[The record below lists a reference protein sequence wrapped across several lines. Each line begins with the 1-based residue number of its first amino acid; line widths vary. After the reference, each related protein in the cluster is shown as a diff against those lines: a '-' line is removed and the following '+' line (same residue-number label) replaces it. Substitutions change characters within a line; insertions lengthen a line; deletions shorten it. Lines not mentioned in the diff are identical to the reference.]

1 MNCYEHENF
10 LLYQES
16 KRVTI
21 WLRNVLKR
29 GGLMDEKDLWQSVL
43 NEIYPEVNSASYHA
57 WFNDLKLIK
66 IKENKVYIQVP
77 MEIHKRILTQNY
89 YNLIDDAFYKLTN
102 RNYEFEFLLKDEI
115 HETISID
122 AHENVDNVDNFI
134 KEVNLPSKKE
144 EAVSFEEWN
153 SNLIPSL
160 NFDNYIVGDSNRLA
174 KTAGM
179 IVAEQPGK
187 VHNPLFI
194 YGKSGLGKTHLMHA
208 IGNYIVEHS
217 KKRVLYTTSEM
228 FKDDYINII
237 NSENSNNIQEAANF
251 KRKYRDVDVLI
262 IDDIQYLVG
271 AEKTQQEFFH
281 TFNALHQANK
291 QIIISSDRSPDDL
304 KLLEERLRSRFMWG
318 LPVDIYPPDFEL
330 RCKIIQS
337 KLKNMTIRTKIDENV
352 IEYIANNCQNDV
364 RFLEGA
370 LNRLMAYTAM
380 MVPETVDLN
389 FAIEAL
395 ADFVNHNRYAT
406 SSIEGI
412 QKAVAEYYKITVED
426 LKGKKRSAN
435 IAYPRMVAM
444 YLVRTLTEENLN
456 RIGLEFGGRDHST
469 VIHACDK
476 ITQDLKEK
484 VGLEATLKEIQNK
497 M

>member
-1 MNCYEHENF
+1 ME
-10 LLYQES
+10 Q
-16 KRVTI
+16 
-21 WLRNVLKR
+21 
-29 GGLMDEKDLWQSVL
+29 KDLWQSVL
-43 NEIYPEVNSASYHA
+43 DEIYPEVNSASFHA
-57 WFNDLKLIK
+57 WFHDLKLIK
-66 IKENKVYIQVP
+66 IQDNKVYIQVP
-77 MEIHKRILTQNY
+77 MEIHKRILTTNY
-89 YNLIDDAFYKLTN
+89 YNLIDDAFYKVTN
-102 RNYEFEFLLKDEI
+102 HNYEFEFLLKEEIGDELLKFEPI
-115 HETISID
+115 
-122 AHENVDNVDNFI
+122 VDNVDNFVEEKI
-134 KEVNLPSKKE
+134 EVPQVDEKWETNLRPE
-144 EAVSFEEWN
+144 
-153 SNLIPSL
+153 L

-174 KTAGM
+174 KIAGM

-208 IGNYIVEHS
+208 IGNYIVSHS
-217 KKRVLYTTSEM
+217 KKKVLYTTSEM
-228 FKDDYINII
+228 FKDDYINIS
-237 NSENSNNIQEAANF
+237 NSENKGNNVQVMANF
-251 KRKYRDVDVLI
+251 KRKYREVDVLI

-281 TFNALHQANK
+281 TFNTLHQANK

-330 RCKIIQS
+330 RCEIIRA
-337 KLKNMTIRTKIDENV
+337 KLKNMSISTKIDENV
-352 IEYIANNCQNDV
+352 IEYIANSCQNDV

-380 MVPETVDLN
+380 VVPPKIDLN

-395 ADFVNHNRYAT
+395 ADFVNRNIYKT
-406 SSIEGI
+406 DSIESI
-412 QKAVAEYYKITVED
+412 QKAVADYFHIRVED
-426 LKGKKRSAN
+426 LKGKRRSAD
-435 IAYPRMVAM
+435 IAYPRQIAM
-444 YLVRTLTEENLN
+444 YLSRILTEENLN

-476 ITQDLKEK
+476 IVEELKVNK
-484 VGLEATLKEIQNK
+484 TLENQIKEIQNK

>member
-1 MNCYEHENF
+1 M
-10 LLYQES
+10 
-16 KRVTI
+16 
-21 WLRNVLKR
+21 
-29 GGLMDEKDLWQSVL
+29 GEKDLWQSVL
-43 NEIYPEVNSASYHA
+43 DEIYPEVNTASFHA

-66 IKENKVYIQVP
+66 IQNNKVFIQVP

-89 YNLIDDAFYKLTN
+89 YTLLDDAFYKITN
-102 RNYEFEFLLKDEI
+102 HNYEFEFLLKEEV
-115 HETISID
+115 ET
-122 AHENVDNVDNFI
+122 EEEKETVNVDNVHNL
-134 KEVNLPSKKE
+134 VNVVNTPTVTVE
-144 EAVSFEEWN
+144 REWE
-153 SNLIPSL
+153 SNLIPDL

-208 IGNYIVEHS
+208 IGNYIATHS
-217 KKRVLYTTSEM
+217 KKKVLYTTSEM

-237 NSENSNNIQEAANF
+237 SNENKGNNIQVASDF
-251 KRKYRDVDVLI
+251 KKKYREVDVLI

-330 RCKIIQS
+330 RCKIIRS
-337 KLKNMTIRTKIDENV
+337 KLKNTSIVNKIDENV

-370 LNRLMAYTAM
+370 VNRLLAYTAM
-380 MVPETVDLN
+380 IVPEVVDLN

-395 ADFVNHNRYAT
+395 ADFVNHNIYTR

-412 QKAVAEYYKITVED
+412 QKAVADYYKITVDD

-435 IAYPRMVAM
+435 IAYPRQIAM
-444 YLVRTLTEENLN
+444 YLSRTLTEENLN

-476 ITQDLKEK
+476 ITSDLKK
-484 VGLEATLKEIQNK
+484 NPALEQQLKEIQNK

>member
-1 MNCYEHENF
+1 M
-10 LLYQES
+10 L
-16 KRVTI
+16 I
-21 WLRNVLKR
+21 NVKR
-29 GGLMDEKDLWQSVL
+29 GGLMGEKEIWQAVL

-57 WFNDLKLIK
+57 WFNDLKLIR
-66 IKENKVYIQVP
+66 IKDNKVYIQVP
-77 MEIHKRILTQNY
+77 MEIHKRILTTNY
-89 YNLIDDAFYKLTN
+89 YNLIDDAFYKVTN
-102 RNYEFEFLLKDEI
+102 HNYEFEFLLKEEI
-115 HETISID
+115 DDSLFVVQKI
-122 AHENVDNVDNFI
+122 VDNVDNF
-134 KEVNLPSKKE
+134 PKKSII
-144 EAVSFEEWN
+144 EAPVPVSVDVKWET
-153 SNLIPSL
+153 NLIPEL
-160 NFDNYIVGDSNRLA
+160 NFENYIVGDSNRLA

-237 NSENSNNIQEAANF
+237 NTENANNIQVAADF
-251 KRKYRDVDVLI
+251 KRKYREVDVLI

-330 RCKIIQS
+330 RCKIIRS
-337 KLKNMTIRTKIDENV
+337 KLKNMTISTKIDENV

-370 LNRLMAYTAM
+370 INRLMAYTAM
-380 MVPETVDLN
+380 IVPDKVDLN
-389 FAIEAL
+389 FAVEAL
-395 ADFVNHNRYAT
+395 ADFVNHNIYT
-406 SSIEGI
+406 TNNIEGI
-412 QKAVAEYYKITVED
+412 QKAVADFYKIRIED
-426 LKGKKRSAN
+426 LKGKKRSAD
-435 IAYPRMVAM
+435 IAYPRQIAM
-444 YLVRTLTEENLN
+444 YLSRVLTEENLN

-469 VIHACDK
+469 VIHACEK
-476 ITQDLKEK
+476 ITQDLKNNPILEK
-484 VGLEATLKEIQNK
+484 QLKEIQNK

>member
-1 MNCYEHENF
+1 M
-10 LLYQES
+10 
-16 KRVTI
+16 
-21 WLRNVLKR
+21 LKR
-29 GGLMDEKDLWQSVL
+29 GGFMGEKDLWQSVL
-43 NEIYPEVNSASYHA
+43 DEIYPEVNTASFHA

-66 IKENKVYIQVP
+66 IQNNKVFIQVP

-89 YNLIDDAFYKLTN
+89 YTLLDDAFYKITN
-102 RNYEFEFLLKDEI
+102 HNYEFEFLLKEEV
-115 HETISID
+115 ET
-122 AHENVDNVDNFI
+122 EEEKETVNVDNVDNL
-134 KEVNLPSKKE
+134 VNVVNTPTVTVE
-144 EAVSFEEWN
+144 REWE
-153 SNLIPSL
+153 SNLIPDL

-208 IGNYIVEHS
+208 IGNYIATHS
-217 KKRVLYTTSEM
+217 NKKVLYTTSEM

-237 NSENSNNIQEAANF
+237 SNENKGNNIQVASDF
-251 KRKYRDVDVLI
+251 KKKYREVDVLI

-330 RCKIIQS
+330 RCKIIRS
-337 KLKNMTIRTKIDENV
+337 KLKNTSIVNKIDENV

-370 LNRLMAYTAM
+370 VNRLLAYTAM
-380 MVPETVDLN
+380 IVPEVVDLN

-395 ADFVNHNRYAT
+395 ADFVNHNIYTR

-412 QKAVAEYYKITVED
+412 QKADADYYKITVDD

-435 IAYPRMVAM
+435 IAYPRQISM
-444 YLVRTLTEENLN
+444 YLSRTLTEENLN

-476 ITQDLKEK
+476 IISDLKK
-484 VGLEATLKEIQNK
+484 NPALEQQLKEIQNK

>member
-1 MNCYEHENF
+1 M
-10 LLYQES
+10 L
-16 KRVTI
+16 I
-21 WLRNVLKR
+21 NVKR

-43 NEIYPEVNSASYHA
+43 NEIYPEVNSASFHA

-66 IKENKVYIQVP
+66 IKDNKVYIQVP
-77 MEIHKRILTQNY
+77 MEIHKRILTTNY
-89 YNLIDDAFYKLTN
+89 YNLIDDAFYKVSN
-102 RNYEFEFLLKDEI
+102 HNYEFEFLLKEEI
-115 HETISID
+115 DDDLLEVQK
-122 AHENVDNVDNFI
+122 NVDNVDNFSPI
-134 KEVNLPSKKE
+134 PTYVDNVETTY
-144 EAVSFEEWN
+144 EEWET
-153 SNLIPSL
+153 NLIPEL
-160 NFDNYIVGDSNRLA
+160 NFNNYVVGDSNRLA

-217 KKRVLYTTSEM
+217 KKKVLYTTSEM
-228 FKDDYINII
+228 FKDEYINII
-237 NSENSNNIQEAANF
+237 NSDNKNNIQSAANF
-251 KRKYRDVDVLI
+251 KKKYREVDVLI

-318 LPVDIYPPDFEL
+318 LPVDIYPPDFDL
-330 RCKIIQS
+330 RCKIIRA
-337 KLKNMTIRTKIDENV
+337 KLKNMTISTRIDENV

-380 MVPETVDLN
+380 IVPEKVDLN

-395 ADFVNHNRYAT
+395 GDYVNHNIYKT
-406 SSIEGI
+406 NSIEGI
-412 QKAVAEYYKITVED
+412 QKAVADYFKITVDD
-426 LKGKKRSAN
+426 LKGKRRSAD
-435 IAYPRMVAM
+435 IAYPRQIAM
-444 YLVRTLTEENLN
+444 YLSRQLTEENLN

-476 ITQDLKEK
+476 IAMDISENPMVANQI
-484 VGLEATLKEIQNK
+484 KEIQNK

>member
-1 MNCYEHENF
+1 
-10 LLYQES
+10 
-16 KRVTI
+16 
-21 WLRNVLKR
+21 
-29 GGLMDEKDLWQSVL
+29 MDEKDLWQSIL
-43 NEIYPEVNSASYHA
+43 NEIYPEVNSASFHA

-66 IKENKVYIQVP
+66 IKDNKVYIQVP

-89 YNLIDDAFYKLTN
+89 YNLIDDAFYKLTSH
-102 RNYEFEFLLKDEI
+102 NYEFEFLLKDEI
-115 HETISID
+115 DESLKSSKKK
-122 AHENVDNVDNFI
+122 NVDNVDNFLE
-134 KEVNLPSKKE
+134 KEEVALKKKKE
-144 EAVSFEEWN
+144 STSESWD
-153 SNLIPSL
+153 SNLIPEL

-217 KKRVLYTTSEM
+217 KKKVLYTTSEM

-237 NSENSNNIQEAANF
+237 NSENQNNIQVASDF

-330 RCKIIQS
+330 RCKIIKA
-337 KLKNMTIRTKIDENV
+337 KLKNMSISTKIDENV

-380 MVPETVDLN
+380 MIPEKVDLN

-412 QKAVAEYYKITVED
+412 QKAVAEYYNIKVED
-426 LKGKKRSAN
+426 LKGKKRSAS

-444 YLVRTLTEENLN
+444 YLARTLTEENLN

-476 ITQDLKEK
+476 IAQDIKEK
-484 VGLEATLKEIQNK
+484 VGLETTLKDIQNK

>member
-1 MNCYEHENF
+1 ME
-10 LLYQES
+10 Q
-16 KRVTI
+16 
-21 WLRNVLKR
+21 
-29 GGLMDEKDLWQSVL
+29 KDLWQSVL
-43 NEIYPEVNSASYHA
+43 DEIYPEVNSASFHA
-57 WFNDLKLIK
+57 WFHDLKLIK
-66 IKENKVYIQVP
+66 IQDNKVYIQVP
-77 MEIHKRILTQNY
+77 MEIHKRILTTNY
-89 YNLIDDAFYKLTN
+89 YNLIDDAFYKVTN
-102 RNYEFEFLLKDEI
+102 HNYEFEFLLKEEIGDELLKFDPI
-115 HETISID
+115 
-122 AHENVDNVDNFI
+122 VDNVDNFVEEKI
-134 KEVNLPSKKE
+134 EVSQVDEKWETNLRPE
-144 EAVSFEEWN
+144 
-153 SNLIPSL
+153 L

-174 KTAGM
+174 KIAGM

-208 IGNYIVEHS
+208 ICNYIVSHS
-217 KKRVLYTTSEM
+217 KKKVLYTTSEM
-228 FKDDYINII
+228 FKDDYINIS
-237 NSENSNNIQEAANF
+237 NSENKGNNVQVMANF
-251 KRKYRDVDVLI
+251 KRKYREVDVLI

-281 TFNALHQANK
+281 TFNTLHQANK

-330 RCKIIQS
+330 RCEIIRA
-337 KLKNMTIRTKIDENV
+337 KLKNMSISTKIDENV
-352 IEYIANNCQNDV
+352 IEYIANSCQNDV

-380 MVPETVDLN
+380 VVPPKIDLN

-395 ADFVNHNRYAT
+395 ADFVNRNIYKT
-406 SSIEGI
+406 DSIESI
-412 QKAVAEYYKITVED
+412 QKAVADYFHIRVED
-426 LKGKKRSAN
+426 LKGKRRSAD
-435 IAYPRMVAM
+435 IAYPRQIAM
-444 YLVRTLTEENLN
+444 YLSRILTEENLN

-476 ITQDLKEK
+476 IVEELKVNK
-484 VGLEATLKEIQNK
+484 TLENQIKEIQNK

>member
-1 MNCYEHENF
+1 M
-10 LLYQES
+10 
-16 KRVTI
+16 
-21 WLRNVLKR
+21 
-29 GGLMDEKDLWQSVL
+29 GEKDLWQSVL
-43 NEIYPEVNSASYHA
+43 DEIYPEVNTASFHA

-66 IKENKVYIQVP
+66 IQNNKVYIQVP

-89 YNLIDDAFYKLTN
+89 YTLIDDAFYKITN
-102 RNYEFEFLLKDEI
+102 HNYEFEFLLKEEI
-115 HETISID
+115 QNEEEEKTQ
-122 AHENVDNVDNFI
+122 NVDNVDKFVQV
-134 KEVNLPSKKE
+134 VNTPTISVE
-144 EAVSFEEWN
+144 QEWE
-153 SNLIPSL
+153 SNLISDL
-160 NFDNYIVGDSNRLA
+160 NFENYIVGDSNRLA

-208 IGNYIVEHS
+208 IGNYITKHS
-217 KKRVLYTTSEM
+217 NKKVLYTTSEM

-237 NSENSNNIQEAANF
+237 NNENKGNNIQVAADF
-251 KRKYRDVDVLI
+251 KKKYREVDVLI

-330 RCKIIQS
+330 RCKIIRS
-337 KLKNMTIRTKIDENV
+337 KLKNTSIVNKIDENV

-370 LNRLMAYTAM
+370 VNRLLAYTAM
-380 MVPETVDLN
+380 IVPDKVDLN

-395 ADFVNHNRYAT
+395 ADFVNHNIYTR
-406 SSIEGI
+406 SSIESI
-412 QKAVAEYYKITVED
+412 QKAVADYYKITVDD
-426 LKGKKRSAN
+426 LKGKKRSVN
-435 IAYPRMVAM
+435 IAYPRQIAM
-444 YLVRTLTEENLN
+444 YLSRTLTEENLN

-476 ITQDLKEK
+476 IISDLKK
-484 VGLEATLKEIQNK
+484 NPALEQQLKEIQNK
-497 M
+497 I

>member
-1 MNCYEHENF
+1 MGEN
-10 LLYQES
+10 
-16 KRVTI
+16 
-21 WLRNVLKR
+21 
-29 GGLMDEKDLWQSVL
+29 DLWQSVL
-43 NEIYPEVNSASYHA
+43 NEIYPEVNSASFHA

-66 IKENKVYIQVP
+66 IQNNKVFIQVP
-77 MEIHKRILTQNY
+77 MEIHKRILTTNY
-89 YNLIDDAFYKLTN
+89 YNLIDDAFYKITN
-102 RNYEFEFLLKDEI
+102 HNYEFEFLLKEEI
-115 HETISID
+115 E
-122 AHENVDNVDNFI
+122 EKFGEVEQNVDNVDNLSTAI
-134 KEVNLPSKKE
+134 VKE
-144 EAVSFEEWN
+144 EKPVVREEEKWE
-153 SNLIPSL
+153 SNLIKEL

-179 IVAEQPGK
+179 IVAEHPGK

-217 KKRVLYTTSEM
+217 KKKVLYTTSEM

-237 NSENSNNIQEAANF
+237 NNENKGNNIQVAADF
-251 KRKYRDVDVLI
+251 KKKYREVDVLI

-330 RCKIIQS
+330 RCKILRAKI
-337 KLKNMTIRTKIDENV
+337 KNMSISTKIEDSV

-380 MVPETVDLN
+380 IVPEKVDLN

-395 ADFVNHNRYAT
+395 ADFVNHNIYTR

-412 QKAVAEYYKITVED
+412 QKAVADYYKITIDD

-435 IAYPRMVAM
+435 IAYPRQIAM
-444 YLVRTLTEENLN
+444 YLSRTLTEENLN

-476 ITQDLKEK
+476 ITSDLKTNK
-484 VGLEATLKEIQNK
+484 ALEQQLKEIQNK

>member
-1 MNCYEHENF
+1 M
-10 LLYQES
+10 
-16 KRVTI
+16 
-21 WLRNVLKR
+21 
-29 GGLMDEKDLWQSVL
+29 GEKDLWQSVL
-43 NEIYPEVNSASYHA
+43 DEIYPEVNTASFHA

-66 IKENKVYIQVP
+66 IQNNKVFIQVP

-89 YNLIDDAFYKLTN
+89 YTLLDDAFYKITN
-102 RNYEFEFLLKDEI
+102 HNYEFEFLLKEEV
-115 HETISID
+115 ET
-122 AHENVDNVDNFI
+122 EEEKETVNVDNVDNL
-134 KEVNLPSKKE
+134 VNVVNTPTVTVE
-144 EAVSFEEWN
+144 REWE
-153 SNLIPSL
+153 SNLIPDL

-208 IGNYIVEHS
+208 IGNYIATHS
-217 KKRVLYTTSEM
+217 NKKVLYTTSEM

-237 NSENSNNIQEAANF
+237 SNENKGNNIQVASDF
-251 KRKYRDVDVLI
+251 KKKYREVDVLI

-330 RCKIIQS
+330 RCKIIRS
-337 KLKNMTIRTKIDENV
+337 KLKNTSIVNKIDENV

-370 LNRLMAYTAM
+370 VNRLLAYTAM
-380 MVPETVDLN
+380 IVPEVVDLN

-395 ADFVNHNRYAT
+395 ADFVNHNIYTR

-412 QKAVAEYYKITVED
+412 QKAVADYYKITVDD
-426 LKGKKRSAN
+426 LKGKKRSVN
-435 IAYPRMVAM
+435 IAYPRQIAM
-444 YLVRTLTEENLN
+444 YLSRTLTEENLN

-476 ITQDLKEK
+476 ITSDLKK
-484 VGLEATLKEIQNK
+484 NPALEQQLKEIQNK